1 MTSAVSK
8 NRFNTRA
15 SRLAVAALA
24 AGLALTGC
32 SAGQVSQSAN
42 QEPAVNGTVT
52 SVGDI
57 AVRNIFL
64 RAPQTADYVQPGT
77 DVELLFAAANNSAD
91 VGDKLVSVTSEV
103 GTVTLSGDTTVPANG
118 LLLVG
123 NPDNHDLL
131 GTIEREE
138 EVEAQVT
145 LTEPISNG
153 LMYDFT
159 FNFERAG
166 STTVPVPISAG
177 EVPRRDGEPVPG
189 RSSDGGH
196 GGGGH

>member
-1 MTSAVSK
+1 M

-42 QEPAVNGTVT
+42 QEPAVNGTVD

-57 AVRNIFL
+57 ALRNIFV
-64 RAPQTADYVQPGT
+64 RAPQTSDYVQPGT

-91 VGDKLVSVTSEV
+91 VADKLVSVTSDI
-103 GTVTLSGDTTVPANG
+103 GTVTLSGDTAIPANG

-138 EVEAQVT
+138 EAEAQVT
-145 LTEPISNG
+145 LAEPITNG

-159 FNFERAG
+159 FTFERAG
-166 STTVPVPISAG
+166 STTVAVPISAG
-177 EVPRRDGEPVPG
+177 EVPRRDGEPAPG
-189 RSSDGGH
+189 RNSGGGH
-196 GGGGH
+196 GGGH

>member
-15 SRLAVAALA
+15 SRLAVAALV
-24 AGLALTGC
+24 AGFALAGC
-32 SAGQVSQSAN
+32 SSGQISQSAN
-42 QEPAVNGTVT
+42 QEPAVNGTVDT
-52 SVGDI
+52 VGDI
-57 AVRNIFL
+57 ALRNIFL

-77 DVELLFAAANNSAD
+77 DVELIFAAANNSAD
-91 VGDKLVSVTSEV
+91 VADKLVSVTSDI
-103 GTVTLSGDTTVPANG
+103 GTVTLSGDTEVPANG

-123 NPDNHDLL
+123 NPDGHDALA
-131 GTIEREE
+131 TVERED
-138 EVEAQVT
+138 EAEARVA

-166 STTVPVPISAG
+166 ATTVAVPISAG
-177 EVPRRDGEPVPG
+177 ETPRRDGVTPPA
-189 RSSDGGH
+189 RDADGGH
-196 GGGGH
+196 GGGH